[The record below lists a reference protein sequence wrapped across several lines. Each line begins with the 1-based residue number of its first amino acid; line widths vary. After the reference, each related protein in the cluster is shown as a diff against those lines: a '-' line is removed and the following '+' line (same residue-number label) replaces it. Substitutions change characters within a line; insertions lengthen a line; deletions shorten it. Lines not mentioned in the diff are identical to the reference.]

1 MGLLSKLLGKGET
14 QNQIGGVDD
23 FRDELKAHPLP
34 RNRMDLL
41 WLDSPRLEVIRTS
54 IGTQNQ
60 IFVDDGAGG
69 ATQVNVTIED
79 VDFAKEITAIVDKAN
94 VAGRLNNH
102 GEAIRLYREALK
114 RAPGCDMYLM
124 SIGCSYANMGELKKG
139 LAYLE
144 RAAEIS
150 PHNERIKRN
159 LSGIRA
165 MLQR

>member
-1 MGLLSKLLGKGET
+1 MGLLSKLFGKGVAT
-14 QNQIGGVDD
+14 KKQSGGGDD
-23 FRDELKAHPLP
+23 FSDELRAQPMA

-41 WLDSPRLEVIRTS
+41 WLDGPRLEVIGAS
-54 IGTQNQ
+54 IGTQNPV
-60 IFVDDGAGG
+60 FVDDGAGG
-69 ATQVNVTIED
+69 ATQMNVTREDIE
-79 VDFAKEITAIVDKAN
+79 FAKELTTIVDKAN
-94 VAGRLNNH
+94 AAGRLNNH

-150 PHNERIKRN
+150 PRNERINRN
-159 LSGIRA
+159 LAGVRK
-165 MLQR
+165 ML